1 MARRRSAKRT
11 RLIDELSHEARRNG
25 SLGALHSRAAARVA
39 DVNMTDWE
47 CLDVLDW
54 IGPITAGELATRV
67 GITSGAVTGAI
78 DRLVALG
85 LVERT
90 SDPRDRRKVIV
101 RIADFGESGWHPDFD
116 RLAAA
121 FGALAADVTAVN
133 QRFDDRQL
141 AVIVDWLR
149 SSNDAIERSIERMR
163 GTAARNA

>member
-1 MARRRSAKRT
+1 MARRRSAKRAG
-11 RLIDELSHEARRNG
+11 LLDELLREARRNG

-39 DVNMTDWE
+39 NVNMTDWE

-54 IGPITAGELATRV
+54 IGPITAGELAKRV
-67 GITSGAVTGAI
+67 GITSGAITGAI

-101 RIADFGESGWHPDFD
+101 KIADFGETGWHPDFG
-116 RLAAA
+116 RLAADFA
-121 FGALAADVTAVN
+121 ALRADLAIVN
-133 QRFDDRQL
+133 QRFDESQL

-149 SSNDAIERSIERMR
+149 SSNDAIERSIDRMR
-163 GTAARNA
+163 GTAASDA